1 MGFFR
6 RFFSK
11 GNTGTEKEDQPI
23 EEDTMLSTLQDQ
35 YQRDIEEDVSSIQSI
50 LGDEEDQ
57 PEPLVALPAPDYD
70 EHDVSVDDVLK
81 DSEMGNFSEKNVVE
95 HSSVEELGNHLESA
109 PVMGDLPS
117 EVSFDS
123 KE

>member
-1 MGFFR
+1 
-6 RFFSK
+6 
-11 GNTGTEKEDQPI
+11 
-23 EEDTMLSTLQDQ
+23 MLSTLQDQ

-70 EHDVSVDDVLK
+70 EHDASVDDVLK

-95 HSSVEELGNHLESA
+95 HSSVKELGNHLESA